1 MPQRGRSKR
10 AAARQTQLGQ
20 RKKRQAR
27 GPVAVT
33 QTARAPDAAVVTDA
47 EVALAPEQQPEPRHP
62 EATPVAVAAAPSRP
76 AHSRPSEPRPAIYG
90 YVKSEVQRIGILAT
104 GALAVLIALTFVLR

>member
-20 RKKRQAR
+20 RKKRQPR
-27 GPVAVT
+27 GPAAVT
-33 QTARAPDAAVVTDA
+33 RTARSPDAALVTGA
-47 EVALAPEQQPEPRHP
+47 EVAHAPGYRPEPRRLDP
-62 EATPVAVAAAPSRP
+62 APAAEIKPPSRP
-76 AHSRPSEPRPAIYG
+76 AEPRPAIYG
-90 YVKSEVQRIGILAT
+90 YVKSEVQRIGILAA

>member
-20 RKKRQAR
+20 RKKRQSR
-27 GPVAVT
+27 GPAAVT

-47 EVALAPEQQPEPRHP
+47 EVARAPERQPEPVRP
-62 EATPVAVAAAPSRP
+62 EAAPVAAAAPPSRP
-76 AHSRPSEPRPAIYG
+76 AEPRPAIYG

-104 GALAVLIALTFVLR
+104 GALAVLIVLTFVLR

>member
-20 RKKRQAR
+20 KKKRQSR
-27 GPVAVT
+27 GPAAVT
-33 QTARAPDAAVVTDA
+33 QTARSQDAAVVTDA
-47 EVALAPEQQPEPRHP
+47 GVARAPEHRPEPLRP
-62 EATPVAVAAAPSRP
+62 EAAPVAAVAPPSRP
-76 AHSRPSEPRPAIYG
+76 AEPRPAIYG
-90 YVKSEVQRIGILAT
+90 YVKSEVQRIGILAA